1 MGNLVSSENDM
12 KILKVEQ
19 GQAFIQEGDQVTVFS
34 IESEHKEA
42 AEEKPKESSSG
53 VELISSSPINPDN
66 VKIEDIK
73 KYEALMKGKAVAAI
87 SNAQTLRGLTGKHFH
102 RRHIWK
108 ANGQGD
114 FGPMELQFETA
125 SNLISLNIDLSFSCS
140 DPVEL

>member
-42 AEEKPKESSSG
+42 AQEKPKESSSG

-87 SNAQTLRGLTGKHFH
+87 SNA
-102 RRHIWK
+102 
-108 ANGQGD
+108 
-114 FGPMELQFETA
+114 
-125 SNLISLNIDLSFSCS
+125 
-140 DPVEL
+140 